1 MKGFIKRILK
11 FFSFIKPIDNLVFK
25 WGIVG
30 RVKFGMRFLNWIVQR
45 IFRVNSE
52 VPFPV
57 NYTSRVIG
65 FKNIKLHKDFNTVGS
80 FSLST
85 GCYIQALSGIEIGE
99 NFLFAPGLRLI
110 SVNHGVNSEFKSED
124 TKPIKIGDNVWFGAN
139 VVILPEVEIGSNC
152 VVGAGSVVTKSFP
165 DNSVI
170 VGNPA
175 KVIRTIPPKEN
186 G

>member
-1 MKGFIKRILK
+1 VRGLIKRILK
-11 FFSFIKPIDNLVFK
+11 CFSFIRPINNLVFK

-45 IFRVNSE
+45 IFRINSD

-65 FKNIKLHKDFNTVGS
+65 FKNIKLHKDYNTVGS

-85 GCYIQALSGIEIGE
+85 GCYIQALCGIEIGE
-99 NFLFAPGLRLI
+99 NFLFAPGMRLI
-110 SVNHGVNSEFKSED
+110 SVNHGVNNELKTEN
-124 TKPIKIGDNVWFGAN
+124 TKPIKIGNNVWFGAN
-139 VVILPEVEIGSNC
+139 VVILPEVEIGNNC
-152 VVGAGSVVTKSFP
+152 IVGAGSIVTKSFP

-170 VGNPA
+170 GGNPA
-175 KVIRTIPPKEN
+175 KIIRTVPPKEN
-186 G
+186 D